1 MVGGPMI
8 QPNVEDSTSA
18 LSGRAATRGIT
29 SLALERYATL
39 SARVAESRAMFD
51 RPLTY
56 AEKVLMSHRRG
67 NDAEV
72 PVRGESYVD
81 LDPDRVAL
89 QDALAQIVALQ
100 FMTAGLD
107 EVVVP
112 TTVHCDHLITAR
124 TNATLD
130 LRSAKDVNAE
140 VYDFLRSVCAK
151 FGIGFWEPGA
161 GIIHQVVL
169 ENYAFP
175 GGLMIGTDSHTPNAG
190 GLGMV
195 AVGVGGGDAID
206 VMTGLPFNLRWPRL
220 IGVRLTGALSG
231 WSAPKDVILRVAD
244 LLTVSGGTDAIIEYF
259 GPGAATISATG
270 KATICNMGAEIGAT
284 TSIFPYDAN
293 TSAYLRATFRANVA
307 DVADAV

>member
-81 LDPDRVAL
+81 FDPDRVAL

-107 EVVVP
+107 EVLVP
-112 TTVHCDHLITAR
+112 TTVHCDHLIRAGVR
-124 TNATLD
+124 SEVD
-130 LRSAKDVNAE
+130 LRTALDTNAE
-140 VYDFLRSVCAK
+140 VYEFLRAVCEHY
-151 FGIGFWEPGA
+151 GIGFWEPGS

-175 GGLMIGTDSHTPNAG
+175 GGMMIGTDSHTPNAG
-190 GLGMV
+190 GLGMI
-195 AVGVGGGDAID
+195 AIGTGGGDAID
-206 VMTGLPFNLRWPRL
+206 VMTGTALDLRWP
-220 IGVRLTGALSG
+220 
-231 WSAPKDVILRVAD
+231 
-244 LLTVSGGTDAIIEYF
+244 
-259 GPGAATISATG
+259 
-270 KATICNMGAEIGAT
+270 
-284 TSIFPYDAN
+284 
-293 TSAYLRATFRANVA
+293 
-307 DVADAV
+307 